1 MSGLSQ
7 AIKRLLDSK
16 QPLRQ
21 SEFSI
26 PVRKQLDEFALRTR
40 QIEVMREGRS
50 TVYRILNRA
59 ALQNYYQQLH
69 PIDPSD
75 LSEDLPNRSRN
86 IGVNR
91 NSKKGR
97 SGHET
102 YYLLMKAWDKD
113 VSWQDGQYSLPVATL
128 TRQFGAAVL
137 QINPNQAWQCNRSL
151 LLVEN
156 QALFDRPDWL
166 EADFDGCLIY
176 YAGRISDLV
185 LNWFAAL
192 PRCQELV
199 LFPDYDGVGLSIYQR
214 LAQTLPK
221 TTALRFFWMS
231 DWQRKL
237 VEFGDKEIWANTRTQ
252 FENAFA
258 KLDQLGLANEQF
270 KELAY
275 LSQRHGK
282 SLEQE
287 AIWLSS
293 IK

>member
-7 AIKRLLDSK
+7 AIKRLLDSE
-16 QPLRQ
+16 QPLKQ
-21 SEFSI
+21 SVFSKA
-26 PVRKQLDEFALRTR
+26 VRKQLDEFALRTR
-40 QIEVMREGRS
+40 QIEVTRDGRS
-50 TVYRILNRA
+50 TLYRILNRG

-75 LSEDLPNRSRN
+75 LSEDLPDRSRN

-102 YYLLMKAWDKD
+102 YYLLMKAWDKE
-113 VSWQDGQYSLPVATL
+113 VVWLNGQHTLPVATL
-128 TRQFGAAVL
+128 TQQFGAAVL
-137 QINPNQAWQCNRSL
+137 QINSDQAWQCNRSL

-166 EADFDGCLIY
+166 ESDFNGCLIY

-192 PRCQELV
+192 PRCPQLI
-199 LFPDYDGVGLSIYQR
+199 LFPDYDGVGLNNYLR
-214 LAQTLPK
+214 LAETLPK
-221 TTALRFFWMS
+221 STALRFFWMS
-231 DWQRKL
+231 NWQRKL
-237 VEFGDKEIWANTRTQ
+237 VEFGDAEIWANTRTQ

-282 SLEQE
+282 TLEQE

>member
-1 MSGLSQ
+1 MSSLSL
-7 AIKRLLDSK
+7 AIKRLLDSE
-16 QPLRQ
+16 QPLKQ

-75 LSEDLPNRSRN
+75 LFEDLPNRSRN

-102 YYLLMKAWDKD
+102 YYLLMKAWDED
-113 VSWQDGQYSLPVATL
+113 VVWQNGQHTLPVATL
-128 TRQFGAAVL
+128 THQFGAAVL
-137 QINPNQAWQCNRSL
+137 QINTDQAWLCNRPL

-166 EADFDGCLIY
+166 EFDFDGCLIY
-176 YAGRISDLV
+176 YAGQISDWV
-185 LNWFAAL
+185 LKWFAIL
-192 PRCQELV
+192 PRSQQLV
-199 LFPDYDGVGLSIYQR
+199 LFPDYDGIGLSNYLR
-214 LAQTLPK
+214 LAETLPK
-221 TTALRFFWMS
+221 STALKFFWRS

-237 VEFGDKEIWANTRTQ
+237 VEFGDAEIWANTRTQ
-252 FENAFA
+252 FENAFT
-258 KLDQLGLANEQF
+258 KLDNLGLADECF
-270 KELAY
+270 RELAF
-275 LSQRHGK
+275 LAQRHGK

-287 AIWLSS
+287 SIWL
-293 IK
+293 

>member
-1 MSGLSQ
+1 MSSLSK
-7 AIKRLLDSK
+7 ALKRLLDSE
-16 QPLRQ
+16 QPLKQ

-75 LSEDLPNRSRN
+75 LSEDLPDRSRN

-91 NSKKGR
+91 SSKKGR

-102 YYLLMKAWDKD
+102 YYLLMKAWDQD
-113 VSWQDGQYSLPVATL
+113 VVWQDGQYTLPVATL
-128 TRQFGAAVL
+128 THQFGAAVL
-137 QINPNQAWQCNRSL
+137 QIYTDQAWHCNRTL

-166 EADFDGCLIY
+166 ESDFDGCLIY
-176 YAGRISDLV
+176 YAGQISDWM

-192 PRCQELV
+192 PRSPQLA
-199 LFPDYDGVGLSIYQR
+199 LFPDYDGVGLSNFLR
-214 LAQTLPK
+214 LAESLP
-221 TTALRFFWMS
+221 TSTALKFFWMS

-237 VEFGDKEIWANTRTQ
+237 VEFGDAEIWANTRTQ
-252 FENAFA
+252 FENAFT
-258 KLDQLGLANEQF
+258 KLDAMGLADERF
-270 KELAY
+270 RELAF
-275 LSQRHGK
+275 LAQRHGK

-287 AIWLSS
+287 SIWL
-293 IK
+293 